1 MPSTVLIVEDSEGM
15 AAPLE
20 IALASLN
27 QLNVKV
33 LTNAQDALQVLSNG
47 GNDVVALIT
56 DLHLPNMDGFEL
68 IEWVRHDQHYSKL
81 PILVVSGDTQPDT
94 PARLLRLGANA
105 YFSKPYSP
113 AEIRSALEGLINVH
127 QLARS
132 GH

>member
-1 MPSTVLIVEDSEGM
+1 MPFTVLIVEDSEGM

-27 QLNVKV
+27 QLDVKV
-33 LTNAQDALQVLSNG
+33 LTNARDALQVLSNG

-68 IEWVRHDQHYSKL
+68 IEWVRHDHHYAKL

-113 AEIRSALEGLINVH
+113 AEICSTLEGLIDVH
-127 QLARS
+127 
-132 GH
+132 